1 MLVLSVLAAALF
13 AAPTPESPTLL
24 LLPNGAPEEPKFW
37 KQVADSVQWHYA
49 EAGSVAPGNPV
60 DPAVKELE
68 KLVEELRKERK
79 GPIYLVGAGA
89 NAAVAFYAGMRAPHL
104 FTALLAVGGTPKLAI
119 DTDRVFAANAGLLP
133 IAWAVTP
140 EEKAAHS
147 TMFQKLAVGGISVEL
162 LESANTAQAVQ
173 WLAKQ
178 KHTAWPQKID
188 CETGNPTLA
197 RCYWLTPTEFDPK
210 LSNAA
215 LRTTR
220 ISADSLAS
228 LDFGGFGYRADAP
241 GPGVV
246 VEFLPPNYSGPLKV
260 KDRILAL
267 SGANIA
273 DPRHYVEKM
282 SQVTEEK
289 PVAVT
294 IERDKERIRLVTR
307 YVLRQRPEVITARV
321 QAEYV
326 PDLKEITIVSR
337 TVATARLQVPPQWAP
352 VSVNWNGTTVAQ
364 PNEPGC
370 WIVSIKNPGEARP
383 CQ

>member
-13 AAPTPESPTLL
+13 AAPTPDSPTLL
-24 LLPNGAPEEPKFW
+24 LLPNGSPEEAKLW
-37 KQVADSVQWHYA
+37 KQVADSVNWHLSTA
-49 EAGSVAPGNPV
+49 SPSALG
-60 DPAVKELE
+60 DPAVKDIE
-68 KLVEELRKERK
+68 KVVEELRKERK
-79 GPIYLVGAGA
+79 GPVYLVGTGP

-104 FTALLAVGGTPKLAI
+104 FTAVLAAGGSPKPAI
-119 DTDRVFAANAGLLP
+119 DTDRIFGANAGLLP
-133 IAWAVTP
+133 VAWALTP
-140 EEKAAHS
+140 EDRTANS
-147 TMFQKLAVGGISVEL
+147 TAFQKLAVAGIHIDI
-162 LESANTAQAVQ
+162 LESANTGQAIE

-178 KHTAWPQKID
+178 KLTAWPQKID

-210 LSNAA
+210 LANAA

-220 ISADSLAS
+220 ISADSAAS
-228 LDFGGFGYRADAP
+228 LEFGPFGYRTDVP
-241 GPGVV
+241 GPGVI
-246 VEFLPPNYSGPLKV
+246 VEFLPPNYSGPLKL
-260 KDRILAL
+260 KDRIVAL
-267 SGANIA
+267 SGSPIA

-282 SQVTEEK
+282 SQITDEK

-307 YVLRQRPEVITARV
+307 YQLRQRPEVITARV
-321 QAEYV
+321 KAEYL
-326 PDLKEITIVSR
+326 PEAKEITIVSR